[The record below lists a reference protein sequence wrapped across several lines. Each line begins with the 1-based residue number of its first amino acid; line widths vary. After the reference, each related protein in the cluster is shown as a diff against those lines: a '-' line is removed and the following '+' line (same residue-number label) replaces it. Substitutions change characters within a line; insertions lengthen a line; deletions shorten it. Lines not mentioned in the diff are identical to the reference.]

1 VFCANWCL
9 LFVVGESEAKVR
21 SLFAEA
27 VKVAPCII
35 FIDEIDAIT
44 PKRETAQR
52 EMERRIVAQLLICM
66 DDLRQA
72 SGDFSNRESSE
83 VYNRVKHRGHVVV
96 IGATNRPDSLDPALR
111 RPGRFDREIALGIP
125 DEDARERILAVLA
138 SNMRLEGTV
147 DFKAIARRTPGFV
160 GADLA
165 AVTTE
170 AATIAVKRILSTK
183 ETRYADSI

>member
-1 VFCANWCL
+1 VFSANWCL

-111 RPGRFDREIALGIP
+111 RPGRFDREIALGLYGAFI
-125 DEDARERILAVLA
+125 VLLVFLYTWSCPPNIGCFSQRFPVTPKFLMYDWLRFLFLYPRKA
-138 SNMRLEGTV
+138 S
-147 DFKAIARRTPGFV
+147 
-160 GADLA
+160 
-165 AVTTE
+165 
-170 AATIAVKRILSTK
+170 S
-183 ETRYADSI
+183 S